1 MNSLEIR
8 IVNEGDTSIYSR
20 SAQSRMISAPS
31 SPPLTSKAIQLASG
45 RRKGFQSKNDS
56 IIEKIS
62 EKKVSARMP
71 RFEDGELKP
80 IITRLESVAINPEPK
95 MSSSRRNKDARPPV
109 SQPPPIEN
117 QATLD
122 PRLQKEYAGQ
132 LTQINVSPTIVRKM
146 ESNRRPDPPPKSNNR
161 PIPNFG
167 SPPASPKFQHA
178 APPPPPVQKPP
189 MESPRDQVEI
199 INSSANTSPQAARR
213 SSPPVS
219 TSKTPRNKKS
229 HEKPPIQTS
238 KPREKPQSPKRET
251 SRKEPEPVYAQP
263 ESNEQGQDRYS
274 NRRTDRPISPHRAKS
289 SQVKVKGKRLAVSD
303 DQSDTPP
310 PKGVSDTASSTSGEV
325 TSRRKIRSRQAAI
338 EDKLSEKYQED
349 DFDPEEND
357 EDLQF
362 VMKAALVQSQKESV
376 KEAIEAGHELS
387 AEILGHVT
395 RPNAPQEIIEKLVS
409 QRREGLRESKR
420 RQAKAKKES
429 ESRPFKPNR
438 NKPAA
443 PIPVKETVS
452 AKNRSKVA
460 TNHPKAAKPAPPPPK
475 PVEDDDAEYSS
486 DEDPDIQT
494 VDEPK
499 DEPSPPMAKSK
510 SLPKPKAKPAAKI
523 TVSDGSPTRPIL
535 PGTPIGI
542 VTSPQLSEETEPL
555 QAEPEDVDT
564 KKPSSTKKKSRRKDR
579 DDDDANVK
587 MPKGPMDPEDE
598 HYNGKDPLGQNK
610 PVGTED
616 GVGDGEDDDDKME
629 ESDED
634 DDAKMTIGEKK
645 DEMLYR
651 FRLVKESYPNVALP
665 RITKKM
671 KLAKMVRHYDHV
683 MSRIKL
689 KIKTGNFKIFLI
701 GGFVLMQFAIKK
713 MGFDSSGFALNQ
725 MYSMKRY
732 ERFLR
737 EIGESDFSSIGA
749 GLPLMVRLPFFMAV
763 NMGIFMV
770 AKMIFKATGKD
781 VTEQFYKLYSQL
793 TGGDDYLYIKD
804 EDGKV
809 TDAEDEG
816 GGGGGLMS
824 MMKGLMSMFGGS
836 GMGGGGG
843 AAGDEAP
850 KRGEATGSTYRRR
863 TRPAKAN

>member
-80 IITRLESVAINPEPK
+80 IITRLESVAINQEPK
-95 MSSSRRNKDARPPV
+95 LSSSRRNKDARPPV
-109 SQPPPIEN
+109 NQPQIVEN
-117 QATLD
+117 QAALD

-132 LTQINVSPTIVRKM
+132 LTQINVSPTLVRKM
-146 ESNRRPDPPPKSNNR
+146 ESNRRPDPPAPKYNSR

-167 SPPASPKFQHA
+167 SPPASPKAQHVA
-178 APPPPPVQKPP
+178 SPPPPAV
-189 MESPRDQVEI
+189 ESPREQVEI

-219 TSKTPRNKKS
+219 VSKTPRHKKS
-229 HEKPPIQTS
+229 NEKPPVQTS
-238 KPREKPQSPKRET
+238 KPREKPQSPNRHV
-251 SRKEPEPVYAQP
+251 SNREPEPVYKQP

-274 NRRTDRPISPHRAKS
+274 NRRTDRPISPHRAKP

-303 DQSDTPP
+303 DQSDVPP
-310 PKGVSDTASSTSGEV
+310 PKEISDTASSTSGEV
-325 TSRRKIRSRQAAI
+325 TSRRKIRSRQTAI
-338 EDKLSEKYQED
+338 EDKLSEKYQEE

-387 AEILGHVT
+387 AEILGHMT
-395 RPNAPQEIIEKLVS
+395 RPNAPGEIIEKLVS

-420 RQAKAKKES
+420 RHAKAQKES
-429 ESRPFKPNR
+429 ETRPFKPNR
-438 NKPAA
+438 NKPTPA
-443 PIPVKETVS
+443 PVKEVAS
-452 AKNRSKVA
+452 SKNTSKVA
-460 TNHPKAAKPAPPPPK
+460 TRHPKAAKPAPPPPK
-475 PVEDDDAEYSS
+475 QIEEDDAEYSS

-523 TVSDGSPTRPIL
+523 TVSDGSPSRAAL

-555 QAEPEDVDT
+555 QAELEEEPSR
-564 KKPSSTKKKSRRKDR
+564 KKPSSTRKKSRRKDR
-579 DDDDANVK
+579 DDDANVK
-587 MPKGPMDPEDE
+587 MPKGPMDPEHE
-598 HYNGKDPLGQNK
+598 HYTGKDPLGQDK

-651 FRLVKESYPNVALP
+651 FRLIKESYPNVALP

-683 MSRIKL
+683 MSRVKL
-689 KIKTGNFKIFLI
+689 KIKTGNFKIFLV
-701 GGFVLMQFAIKK
+701 GGFLLMQFAIKK
-713 MGFDSSGFALNQ
+713 MGFDSSGFAFNQ

-737 EIGESDFSSIGA
+737 EIGESDFSAIGA

-793 TGGDDYLYIKD
+793 TGGDDYFYIKD
-804 EDGKV
+804 EDGKA
-809 TDAEDEG
+809 TDTEEEA

-824 MMKGLMSMFGGS
+824 MMKGLMGMFGAGNGS
-836 GMGGGGG
+836 G
-843 AAGDEAP
+843 APAGDDAP

-863 TRPAKAN
+863 RPAKAN